1 MKKVMNLVKK
11 ATKWY
16 INKVEETY
24 AMTPTGM
31 LIIRK

>member
-1 MKKVMNLVKK
+1 MKKVMNLMKK
-11 ATKWY
+11 AAKWY

>member
-1 MKKVMNLVKK
+1 MNLMKK
-11 ATKWY
+11 AAKWY